1 MTINVDELKKWMKQN
16 SKHLVVGI
24 VLVLVGFAGYHYY
37 KSQPKSI
44 VSHVKPSYSGY
55 DGYGSLTYNSRD
67 VGNEVTRVVYRSAG
81 FTKKQTEELLS
92 NDPVLMTDIRLDPK
106 LQANYDRAMTMLG
119 TIRCDFDH
127 ADNLKNGDKVIFR
140 VTSTSSKS
148 PVKSE
153 KKVFTVKGL
162 EKIKTVSLKDF
173 LKDNPVTFKGYNNY
187 ASLVL
192 PKDKDG
198 QEPFRDNDEE
208 ENLSNGDKVRLSL
221 SESYL
226 EQLLAKGESISPK
239 EITIKV
245 SGLKNITE
253 IENLNDL
260 LAKNDDFVKSKHE
273 NTSSYTYAIEKV
285 GDYLKYDPTYS
296 GFFSSDSSEQV
307 RLVTVY
313 KITET
318 YSGKPTVSYGYYG
331 YSAEVVNDKLVT
343 EDAQTV
349 GGYNTE
355 DLENLIASLKTEG
368 YTEYKAS

>member
-55 DGYGSLTYNSRD
+55 DGYGSLAYNSRD

-106 LQANYDRAMTMLG
+106 LQAKYDRAMTMLG

-127 ADNLKNGDKVIFR
+127 ADNLKNGDKVTFR

-198 QEPFRDNDEE
+198 QEPFRDNDEK

-226 EQLLAKGESISPK
+226 EQLLAKGESISSK

-285 GDYLKYDPTYS
+285 GDYLKYDPNYS

>member
-1 MTINVDELKKWMKQN
+1 M
-16 SKHLVVGI
+16 
-24 VLVLVGFAGYHYY
+24 
-37 KSQPKSI
+37 
-44 VSHVKPSYSGY
+44 
-55 DGYGSLTYNSRD
+55 
-67 VGNEVTRVVYRSAG
+67 
-81 FTKKQTEELLS
+81 
-92 NDPVLMTDIRLDPK
+92 
-106 LQANYDRAMTMLG
+106 
-119 TIRCDFDH
+119 
-127 ADNLKNGDKVIFR
+127 
-140 VTSTSSKS
+140 
-148 PVKSE
+148 
-153 KKVFTVKGL
+153 
-162 EKIKTVSLKDF
+162 SLKDF

-285 GDYLKYDPTYS
+285 GDYLKYDPNYS
-296 GFFSSDSSEQV
+296 GFS
-307 RLVTVY
+307 LVTAVS
-313 KITET
+313 K
-318 YSGKPTVSYGYYG
+318 SGW
-331 YSAEVVNDKLVT
+331 
-343 EDAQTV
+343 
-349 GGYNTE
+349 
-355 DLENLIASLKTEG
+355 
-368 YTEYKAS
+368 

>member
-44 VSHVKPSYSGY
+44 ISHVKPSYSGY
-55 DGYGSLTYNSRD
+55 DGYGSLTYNGRD
-67 VGNEVTRVVYRSAG
+67 VGNEVSRVVYRSVG

-127 ADNLKNGDKVIFR
+127 ADNLKNGDKVTFR
-140 VTSTSSKS
+140 VTSTSGKS

-173 LKDNPVTFKGYNNY
+173 LKDNPVTLKGYNNY

-226 EQLLAKGESISPK
+226 EKLLAKGESISPK
-239 EITIKV
+239 EMTIKV
-245 SGLKNITE
+245 SGLKGITE
-253 IENLNDL
+253 IGNLNDL
-260 LAKNDDFVKSKHE
+260 LAKNDDLVKSKHE

-285 GDYLKYDPTYS
+285 GDYLKYDPNYS

-307 RLVTVY
+307 SLVTVY

-318 YSGKPTVSYGYYG
+318 YSGKPAVSYGYYG

>member
-285 GDYLKYDPTYS
+285 GDYLKYDPNYS

-355 DLENLIASLKTEG
+355 DLENLIARLKTEG